1 MFDTIQ
7 KLKYRA
13 SAGVAQAQEELNS
26 RLNDRMELPL
36 PGLHGEKL
44 YLTGGGLRG
53 TLFAVYEFLEA
64 CLGCRFYSSDFEK
77 IPHLDTIELDPIDD
91 RQVPVFTVRDNFW
104 ADYNHHK
111 DFAFK
116 RKIRL

>member
-13 SAGVAQAQEELNS
+13 SAGIAQAQDELNS

-44 YLTGGGLRG
+44 YLTGVTALREKAAVLNAMYEKQQFLALWNQISEKQQLAGIVFFLIKTGKSGL
-53 TLFAVYEFLEA
+53 
-64 CLGCRFYSSDFEK
+64 S
-77 IPHLDTIELDPIDD
+77 
-91 RQVPVFTVRDNFW
+91 
-104 ADYNHHK
+104 
-111 DFAFK
+111 
-116 RKIRL
+116 